1 MVWSKVQRR
10 LHWWVAG
17 LVLGS
22 AALGF
27 VMVELPFSALAAKFL
42 GYQLHKSIGIIVFL
56 LVLWRLVLRWRLG
69 RPEAEGGWPAAA
81 GHVALYALLLGMPV
95 VGYLMAA
102 SAPGAVETT
111 IFLVIP
117 VPHVIGP
124 DEARFTVL
132 QWVHWAGAVL
142 LLGLVAGHVA
152 MAAWHHR
159 AGSDVLRRMWRDN

>member
-1 MVWSKVQRR
+1 MGWSIAQRR

-17 LVLGS
+17 LVLFS
-22 AALGF
+22 AGLGF
-27 VMVELPFSALAAKFL
+27 VMVALPFTALAAKFL
-42 GYQLHKSIGIIVFL
+42 GYQLHKSLGIIVFG
-56 LVLWRLVLRWRLG
+56 LVLWRLVLRWRRG
-69 RPEAEGGWPAAA
+69 RPEGEGGWPAAA
-81 GHVALYALLLGMPV
+81 GHGALYALLLGMPV

-124 DEARFTVL
+124 DAARFAVL
-132 QWVHWAGAVL
+132 QWVHWSGAVL

-152 MAAWHHR
+152 MAIWHHR
-159 AGSDVLRRMWRDN
+159 AGSGVLRRMWRDG